1 MRCAFWKTTEKKKII
16 IRTTVPWIEW
26 GLSLDFSFCFFFLIN
41 SDCYW
46 WIKFVDGRGFRSSL
60 CSLFLWSLQ
69 SFSSL
74 TGLKSSLQSVNF
86 LAHIHICILSI
97 YECIRPM
104 YVIKVSFSDGRDLW
118 MINMEVYLRTF
129 LLYVDD
135 LESDF
140 DS

>member
-1 MRCAFWKTTEKKKII
+1 
-16 IRTTVPWIEW
+16 
-26 GLSLDFSFCFFFLIN
+26 
-41 SDCYW
+41 
-46 WIKFVDGRGFRSSL
+46 
-60 CSLFLWSLQ
+60 
-69 SFSSL
+69 
-74 TGLKSSLQSVNF
+74 
-86 LAHIHICILSI
+86 
-97 YECIRPM
+97 M

>member
-1 MRCAFWKTTEKKKII
+1 MRYKHRILRFWIYAMCFLENDGEKKDNNKNYSTLD
-16 IRTTVPWIEW
+16 RVRIEFRFFF
-26 GLSLDFSFCFFFLIN
+26 LFFFLIN

-97 YECIRPM
+97 YECIRLM

-129 LLYVDD
+129 
-135 LESDF
+135 
-140 DS
+140 